1 VRERRFELA
10 SALSGIR
17 VIDLTGLGPSSL
29 VSMTMA
35 DMGAEVIK
43 LDMPPGGG
51 HRGVGDGLD
60 YFPQEA
66 EEAERMTAY
75 VAINRNKKSIAVN
88 LRTEAGQRVFHKLAA
103 TCDVVIESFR
113 PGVMDR
119 MNVGYEALSKT
130 NPRIIYCA
138 VSGYG
143 QTGPYKSLP
152 GHDANYAGFGG
163 ILGLTGDRKD
173 GAPVMALNVVA
184 DLAVAYLN
192 ATVGVLL
199 AICAR
204 ERTGKGQ
211 LVDISMTDGVVG
223 LLAGI
228 PGATE
233 YFYSGVLPQ
242 RGDTLTSGNSPFYT
256 AYQTKDG
263 KYVTIC
269 PIEPRFW
276 HNMCKALGREDLVLH
291 EFAPSPKK
299 EEVLEDLKK
308 IFLTK
313 TRDEWFDVLGKADV
327 PVGKVLDVDEVFKD
341 PQVVHRQ
348 MIVDVPHP
356 KFGAIKQVGVSIKL
370 SDTPGKIKSLAVPLG
385 RHTQEV
391 LSDLGYSKADIEK
404 LRQEN
409 VVA

>member
-1 VRERRFELA
+1 MA

-17 VIDLTGLGPSSL
+17 VVDLTGLGPSSL

-88 LRTEAGQRVFHKLAA
+88 LRTEAGQRVFHKLVA

-163 ILGLTGDRKD
+163 VLGLTGDRKD
-173 GAPVMALNVVA
+173 GGPVTALNVVA

-204 ERTGKGQ
+204 ERTDKGQ

-233 YFYSGVLPQ
+233 YFYSGVLPR

-256 AYQTKDG
+256 SYRTKDG

-276 HNMCKALGREDLVLH
+276 QNMCKALGREDLIPH

-299 EEVLEDLKK
+299 EEMLEDLQK

-313 TRDEWFDVLGKADV
+313 ARDEWFDLLGKADV

-341 PQVVHRQ
+341 PQVIQRQ
-348 MIVDVPHP
+348 MVVDVPHP
-356 KFGAIKQVGVSIKL
+356 KFGAIKQIGVSIKL
-370 SDTPGKIKSLAVPLG
+370 SDTPGTIRSLAVPLG
-385 RHTQEV
+385 RHTDEV
-391 LSDLGYSKADIEK
+391 LSGVGYSRSDIEK